1 MRSLQ
6 MPIACVVFLTAIAWV
21 TWSPLGTPAFW
32 QAVGAVVTVASG
44 ALVAAAIWRRRWP
57 PALIV
62 MLLAVGLGCWRGGTA
77 AASSPSPWSDVP
89 QAPIRALVTV
99 QTPVEGR
106 GASSRFSVRFDRIES
121 PDGLEPPGERVFVTA
136 SALAPYEIGD
146 QLYFVGYVEPVDP
159 ARPFGRWL
167 LKQGVVASAAF
178 PTLTPAGHVDGGT
191 TWTFVH
197 AARRELSATAERIL
211 PQPHA
216 ALVAGLTLGSTSGM
230 PEAFRR
236 DMVASGTTHIAVVSG
251 FNITVVGGVLLALFR
266 GRRHLRVLAPLFGVW
281 AFSLLAGASPPTIR
295 AAVMATAALAAY
307 STGRGADALGAL
319 ILAAALMCLVDPGLV
334 SDLGFQLSAISTM
347 GLIALQPRLAALA
360 PRLHGAVREPIT
372 ASLAAV
378 LVTAPLLATTFHQIP
393 FTSPLVNA
401 LIAPLIPLVTIS
413 GGIGIPL
420 AALLPPAGP
429 VVAALLVLPLHLL
442 VMAIELSASLP
453 GAVVPVGEIGT
464 PVFLAYGCALLTW
477 AAIGTPEGRDV
488 VAGIRASR
496 RLQVAGVTALSAI
509 GILAL
514 APSLTAGTT
523 PVLHIVVLDV
533 GHGDAIFLQSPLG
546 RTVLIDGG
554 PDPSAL
560 LLQLGRQVGLLRHG
574 LDIAILTHAE
584 PERLPGAVAAVE
596 RYRPN
601 LALGP
606 PEGSTL
612 ALYERWRS
620 GSGLTSTVDSPTT
633 VEVEPGFTIELF
645 PTMPIAGVGRGGGA
659 PRRALAV
666 RIQHGQVAVH
676 VGTSV
681 PADEVMRVLE
691 DGTSLRAQGLYVP
704 RHGDNAA
711 LNSRLI
717 AAIDPRVAVL
727 SVGTRTRDE
736 SPTRTTLELL
746 RDVPLYRTDLHGTIE
761 LHSDGTRLWVVPER
775 GVP

>member
-1 MRSLQ
+1 
-6 MPIACVVFLTAIAWV
+6 V
-21 TWSPLGTPAFW
+21 
-32 QAVGAVVTVASG
+32 
-44 ALVAAAIWRRRWP
+44 
-57 PALIV
+57 
-62 MLLAVGLGCWRGGTA
+62 LLAGGLGCWRGEAA

-89 QAPIRALVTV
+89 QTPIRALVTV

-106 GASSRFSVRFDRIES
+106 GASSRFSVRFDRIEG
-121 PDGLEPPGERVFVTA
+121 PEGLEPPEERVLVTVP
-136 SALAPYEIGD
+136 ALAPYEIGD
-146 QLYFVGYVEPVDP
+146 QLHFVGYVQPVDP

-178 PTLTPAGHVDGGT
+178 PTLTPAGRASGGLPW
-191 TWTFVH
+191 TWVH

-266 GRRHLRVLAPLFGVW
+266 GRRHARLLAPLFGVW

-295 AAVMATAALAAY
+295 AAVMATAALAAHA
-307 STGRGADALGAL
+307 TGRGADALGAL

-334 SDLGFQLSAISTM
+334 ADLGFQLSAISTM
-347 GLIALQPRLAALA
+347 GLIALQPRLAGLA
-360 PRLHGAVREPIT
+360 PRLHGAIREPIT

-393 FTSPLVNA
+393 IVSPLVNA
-401 LIAPLIPLVTIS
+401 LIAPLVPLVTIS

-420 AALLPPAGP
+420 AALLQPTGP

-442 VMAIELSASLP
+442 VMAIELGASLP
-453 GAVVPVGEIGT
+453 GAVVPVGDIGP
-464 PVFLAYGCALLTW
+464 PVFLAYGCGLLTW

-496 RLQVAGVTALSAI
+496 RLQVAGATALFAV
-509 GILAL
+509 GILAVT
-514 APSLTAGTT
+514 PSLTAAT
-523 PVLHIVVLDV
+523 PPILRIVALDV
-533 GHGDAIFLQSPLG
+533 GHGDAIFLQGPRG

-560 LLQLGRQVGLLRHG
+560 LLQLGRQVGLLQHG
-574 LDIAILTHAE
+574 LDVAILTHAE

-596 RYRPN
+596 RYRPG
-601 LALGP
+601 LVIGP

-620 GSGLTSTVDSPTT
+620 GSGSTSTLGSPTT
-633 VEVEPGFTIELF
+633 VEIEPGFTVDLV
-645 PTMPIAGVGRGGGA
+645 PTMPVAGVGRGGGA
-659 PRRALAV
+659 PRRALV
-666 RIQHGQVAVH
+666 IRIQHEQVTVH

-681 PADEVMRVLE
+681 PADEVMRVL
-691 DGTSLRAQGLYVP
+691 GHGASMRAQGLYVP
-704 RHGDNAA
+704 RHGDSPG
-711 LNSRLI
+711 LNSRIL

-727 SVGTRTRDE
+727 SVGARNRDE
-736 SPTRTTLELL
+736 LPTRTTLDLL
-746 RDVPLYRTDLHGTIE
+746 RDVPLYRTDLHGTVE
-761 LHSDGTRLWVVPER
+761 LHSDGARLWVVPER
-775 GVP
+775 GAP